1 MSVLIWEHLSEP
13 WSIPDS
19 CAIRG
24 LESLT
29 NSFMMRFSLRR
40 GRYILLVYGW
50 AHKTHG
56 ILDLFFN
63 NVRITP
69 ARGCNWNSPRAQ
81 LWFYRFLDI
90 RIEVSGL
97 QCIMGEARPSA
108 AENNGNINSFCLTS
122 ICFVPDWFSRHAQR
136 TKRLLA
142 QCAAHS
148 QCSCWDNL
156 EEDKQSVTYL
166 VLLTKASF
174 ETRAYV
180 HIPQPFCNQS
190 FF

>member
-40 GRYILLVYGW
+40 GRYYLLVFGW

-69 ARGCNWNSPRAQ
+69 ARGCSWNSPRAQ
-81 LWFYRFLDI
+81 LWFYRFLNI
-90 RIEVSGL
+90 RIEISGL
-97 QCIMGEARPSA
+97 QCIMGETRPSA
-108 AENNGNINSFCLTS
+108 AETDENIRRFCLTR

-136 TKRLLA
+136 KTLA
-142 QCAAHS
+142 CTVRGTLA
-148 QCSCWDNL
+148 
-156 EEDKQSVTYL
+156 
-166 VLLTKASF
+166 VLML
-174 ETRAYV
+174 R
-180 HIPQPFCNQS
+180 
-190 FF
+190 